1 MFVYGLLSIALAAI
15 PSVLAQAIEYNAAHN
30 VTPIIGTWSS
40 GSKQV
45 VTGPVSSPFV
55 LGTIPGT

>member
-1 MFVYGLLSIALAAI
+1 MFLYGLLTIALAAI
-15 PSVLAQAIEYNAAHN
+15 PSVLSQAIEYNAAHN

-45 VTGPVSSPFV
+45 VTGVCYTSSACMRKR
-55 LGTIPGT
+55 